1 MLKRIDPLLSAQLL
15 TVLAEM
21 GHGDELAIVDANFPA
36 VSMGKRVVQISAS
49 AVATL
54 DSVLTLLPLDDFV
67 DAPATVMEVVGDPDA
82 VPEVVRE
89 FQMSIN
95 NAEKRI
101 VKMDRIDRF
110 AFYERT
116 RSAFAV
122 VATGETRLYG
132 CMLVKKGVI
141 RPKSVGNS

>member
-1 MLKRIDPLLSAQLL
+1 MLKKIDPLLSAELL
-15 TVLAEM
+15 TILAEM

-36 VSMGKRVVQISAS
+36 VTMGKRVVRMSAS

-54 DSVLTLLPLDDFV
+54 DAVLTLLPLDDFV
-67 DAPATVMEVVGDPDA
+67 DAPATVMGVVGDPDA
-82 VPEVVRE
+82 VPEVVKE
-89 FQMSIN
+89 FQISLN
-95 NAEKRI
+95 NAEERKI
-101 VKMDRIDRF
+101 KMDRIDRF

-132 CMLVKKGVI
+132 CILIKKGVI
-141 RPKSVGNS
+141 RPKSAGNS